1 MSGFLEKMLYA
12 LTSAYTR
19 KDYENVK
26 ISSPPETNIGKMFA
40 ILSWGLDIAS
50 QQADVVRAWD
60 DLDNA
65 KGSVLDRYGRNF
77 GVERNG
83 ATDDFYRIAIRVKV
97 LSQLSGGDSD
107 TLINAAADLFDVDSS
122 EVELE
127 NVFPA
132 KIRIYV
138 NAVPIPE
145 NRLKLVGQI
154 TKELKRLVAAGV
166 GMMLYLVYVIK
177 HTIEVSSDIR
187 LYPYTAPFCNTI
199 YCGTHPQSATVGWT
213 ELAEVKAQFEIL
225 TSLYITRLS
234 GTYPHVKTAFGEV
247 RSVILMQPYP
257 DAAAYNAPQS
267 GEGITG
273 LHPGRATEGWVVD
286 AAIVPGGDKP
296 ITNRSG
302 IQPYCDCASISPHRS
317 VDQSAHSGN
326 ARFCAGELAL
336 VNRVGNIG
344 TAPDKAGLG
353 YSYFAEVSATEN
365 TVEAGKYVP
374 KRSNMNRSGEIPDVS
389 TVAGVSK
396 ADMEVAGH
404 ADSFVVDGPFEA
416 VPAGTKPSEVSVAS
430 RVETSAV
437 ADCSAEGF
445 TVNAPLCNT
454 KYCGQK

>member
-65 KGSVLDRYGRNF
+65 RGSVLDRYGRNF

-97 LSQLSGGDSD
+97 LSQLSGGDAD
-107 TLINAAADLFDVDSS
+107 TLINAAADLFDVDTA

-177 HTIEVSSDIR
+177 HTIEVSSDIQ

-234 GTYPHVKTAFGEV
+234 GTYPHVKTAFREV

-286 AAIVPGGDKP
+286 AAIVPGGDISDAVYKGKF
-296 ITNRSG
+296 SG
-302 IQPYCDCASISPHRS
+302 TEPGIST
-317 VDQSAHSGN
+317 VSGLVHAPVEAD
-326 ARFCAGELAL
+326 ARAIA
-336 VNRVGNIG
+336 VGLDSTPVGDRLTG

-389 TVAGVSK
+389 TIAGVSK

-404 ADSFVVDGPFEA
+404 TDSFVVDGPFEA

-430 RVETSAV
+430 RVETSTV